1 MSVTSI
7 RGVDRSTNGRAAQ
20 FGIVTHGAGEA
31 NTCLAAG
38 RVEGFDELRLLS
50 PIEALALLRPGDV
63 ALGRLDVRKTV
74 DGIEDGLWALS
85 RLAAS
90 GVTVF
95 NPPDALVAAHD
106 KLATARSLAGAGL
119 PHPRTEVIG
128 PRAAR
133 LTLDPPIVL
142 KPRFGSWG
150 RDVTLCADV
159 NELAGCLAEFET
171 RSWFH
176 LQGALV
182 QELVRPLGHDLR
194 ILVAAGQVVGAIKRV
209 AAPGEWRTNIA
220 LGGTRMPVVPPPAAC
235 ELAIAATAAIGAD
248 LVAVDLLPTGPGR
261 FCVIELNGAA
271 DFGPEYSFGTNVFDA
286 VLEAL
291 ARAARRKPEPEPQP
305 GVDLL
310 APESEAGALV

>member
-1 MSVTSI
+1 MSVTAI
-7 RGVDRSTNGRAAQ
+7 RGVHRPTNGRTLR
-20 FGIVTHGAGEA
+20 FGIVAYGAGEA

-38 RVEGFDELRLLS
+38 HVEGFDEVRLLS
-50 PIEALALLRPGDV
+50 PVEALALLRPGDV
-63 ALGRLDVRKTV
+63 ALGRLDVRETL

-90 GVTVF
+90 GVTVL
-95 NPPDALVAAHD
+95 NPPNALVAAHD
-106 KLATARSLAGAGL
+106 KLVTARSLARARL
-119 PHPRTEVIG
+119 PHPRTEVVG

-133 LTLDPPIVL
+133 QTLDPPIVL

-150 RDVTLCADV
+150 RDVTLCADG
-159 NELAGCLAEFET
+159 NELAGCLAELET

-176 LQGALV
+176 QHGALA

-220 LGGTRMPVVPPPAAC
+220 LGGTRMPVVPPPAAS
-235 ELAIAATAAIGAD
+235 ELAIAAAAAIGAD

-271 DFGPEYSFGTNVFDA
+271 DFGLEYSLGVNVFEA

-291 ARAARRKPEPEPQP
+291 AHAACGKPEPEPQP
-305 GVDLL
+305 GVDL
-310 APESEAGALV
+310 PESEAGALV